1 VRSRVAAVRSGRCY
15 ASHVGTNWWRYTWHT
30 TVGLGA
36 LAFSVAAMVGAI
48 LRLVDIGTCVS
59 HPALVSVRPCPES
72 VGALIVLAGTLP
84 FVGMVGWAVYAT
96 RVGRRRPSAFDEG
109 PDWSILAWPGLFVG
123 GAAAFVRAAESFGAQ
138 GDAGQAA
145 GMWATGAVFV
155 LMGIAPLAIGWRSLG
170 WRIYGGVRPAP
181 SAALLQRL
189 QTVTA
194 KVATE
199 ASAAATPPTPTTT
212 QDDGDVV
219 AALERLAALHRAG
232 HLDGAEFSRA
242 KSQVLR
248 RARGEGR

>member
-1 VRSRVAAVRSGRCY
+1 VRSQVAAVRYGRCY
-15 ASHVGTNWWRYTWHT
+15 ASRVGTTWWRYTWHT

-48 LRLVDIGTCVS
+48 LSLVDIGTCVS

-84 FVGMVGWAVYAT
+84 FLGMVGWAVYAT
-96 RVGRRRPSAFDEG
+96 RGDRRRPSAFDEG

-123 GAAAFVRAAESFGAQ
+123 GAAAFARAAESFGTQ

-145 GMWATGAVFV
+145 GMWVTGAVFL
-155 LMGIAPLAIGWRSLG
+155 LMGIGPLAIGWRGLG
-170 WRIYGGVRPAP
+170 WRIYGGPRPVA
-181 SAALLQRL
+181 SVALLERL
-189 QTVTA
+189 QALSA
-194 KVATE
+194 KVAYE
-199 ASAAATPPTPTTT
+199 AATMPMPSTPATT
-212 QDDGDVV
+212 QDDTDLV
-219 AALERLAALHRAG
+219 AALERLAALHRG
-232 HLDGAEFSRA
+232 GQLDDAEFSRA

>member
-1 VRSRVAAVRSGRCY
+1 M
-15 ASHVGTNWWRYTWHT
+15 GTSWWRYTWHT

-72 VGALIVLAGTLP
+72 VGPLIVLAGTLP
-84 FVGMVGWAVYAT
+84 FLGLVGWAAYAT
-96 RVGRRRPSAFDEG
+96 RVDRRRPSAFDEG

-155 LMGIAPLAIGWRSLG
+155 LMGIAPLAIGWRGLG

-181 SAALLQRL
+181 SAALLGRL
-189 QTVTA
+189 LAVTV
-194 KVATE
+194 KGTE
-199 ASAAATPPTPTTT
+199 AAGSSPTPSAPATT
-212 QDDGDVV
+212 QDDTDLV
-219 AALERLAALHRAG
+219 AALERLAALHRGG
-232 HLDGAEFSRA
+232 HLDDAEFSRA

-248 RARGEGR
+248 RSRGEGR